1 MAKIFLL
8 KCLLRYIDNRLKNS
22 QKKRCKEER
31 YIFINRTKPNQKR
44 SSQKKCTGVFRFFR
58 VGGRPIDGQCLTI
71 PSISAFWTLH
81 IYAWFEPPADTSP
94 NCKLDSSVELGCI
107 TEHFTVTQKLTCFV
121 SCNPVVDV
129 KWLFFIQVS
138 QGGKA
143 LCTPSFSL
151 KSCSISL
158 IKAQETYQ
166 REMASQK
173 HWGGQKHRVSG
184 GNMKQ
189 SLASGRGFSDIQTYL
204 VGFKQRSNVL
214 QEPQQT
220 TSIPSSNLWLCSSP
234 WRQRWSL
241 KEKSVREWMEAENE
255 SFWDRQEM
263 DQDEVEGR
271 WRGWL
276 TQGAL
281 RTNLAPGFS
290 RWPRLAL
297 LIQSCFAFQRSQN
310 DQERTWSEH
319 FVPAFWETPEP
330 KKKGSCYKKSASAPA
345 PEYRWGSVSRTWRFR
360 KLVLKSKKVSLD
372 KTEEA
377 SFRSLGGCFCVC

>member
-44 SSQKKCTGVFRFFR
+44 SSQKKCTGVFRF
-58 VGGRPIDGQCLTI
+58 RPIDGQCLTI

-234 WRQRWSL
+234 WRRRWSL

-255 SFWDRQEM
+255 SFWDRDRKWIKTRWKGGEEDGWHRELSEQIWLQVFLVDPVLRFSYNHALPFKGHKMTKREP
-263 DQDEVEGR
+263 DQNILFQHSGKLLSLKKKDLVTR
-271 WRGWL
+271 
-276 TQGAL
+276 
-281 RTNLAPGFS
+281 NLQV
-290 RWPRLAL
+290 PRL
-297 LIQSCFAFQRSQN
+297 QN
-310 DQERTWSEH
+310 TGED
-319 FVPAFWETPEP
+319 PYPGP
-330 KKKGSCYKKSASAPA
+330 G
-345 PEYRWGSVSRTWRFR
+345 G
-360 KLVLKSKKVSLD
+360 
-372 KTEEA
+372 
-377 SFRSLGGCFCVC
+377 LGN